1 MHTLSSLRAGEL
13 AGIVRLDLS
22 CGLTEFPA
30 EIFALADSL
39 EILNLSGNALS
50 RLPDELPRLHKLKVI
65 FCSDNLFTELP
76 AVLGQCANLEMVGF
90 KANQIR
96 SVPAAALPPKLR
108 WLILTDNQLA
118 GLPAEIGHCSRL
130 QKLMLSGNQL
140 AELPD
145 EIAACTQLEL
155 IRLAANRF
163 ETLPAWLTTLPR
175 LAWLAYS
182 GNPCS
187 DVHETAAM
195 AQLTLPQ
202 IAWHE
207 LRIQHVLGEGASGII
222 YRADWAATAVAVK
235 IFKGA
240 VTSDGL
246 PHSEQAA
253 CSVAGSHAGLIPV
266 LGKISDHPDHTA
278 GLVMALIPPQFVN
291 FAQPPSL
298 ASCTRDCYPADTQFT
313 LPAAMQLAHCIAD
326 AVAHLHAQGVMHGDL
341 YGHNILWDGQGEG
354 LLGDFGAASF
364 LPRDESS
371 LTLQRL
377 EVRAFGCL
385 LEELLD
391 RCDAIHDEHFAALR
405 DLQNRCTQA
414 EVALRPLFDE
424 IYMHLSLNPSTSI
437 YSSNHSGGG

>member
-13 AGIVRLDLS
+13 AGIARLDLS

-30 EIFALADSL
+30 EIFTLADSL

-50 RLPDELPRLHKLKVI
+50 RLPDDLPRLHKLKVI

-76 AVLGQCANLEMVGF
+76 AVLGECANLEMVGF

-96 SVPAAALPPKLR
+96 SVPAAALPEKLR
-108 WLILTDNQLA
+108 WLILTDNQLTH
-118 GLPAEIGHCSRL
+118 LPAELGRCGCL

-145 EIAACTQLEL
+145 EIVACAHLEL
-155 IRLAANRF
+155 IRIAANRF

-187 DVHETAAM
+187 DVHEAAAM

-207 LRIQHVLGEGASGII
+207 LKIQQVLGEGASGII
-222 YRADWAATAVAVK
+222 YQAELATTAVAVK
-235 IFKGA
+235 VFKGA

-253 CSVAGSHAGLIPV
+253 CCVAGVHSGLIPL
-266 LGKISDHPDHTA
+266 LGKVSDHPDHTA

-291 FAQPPSL
+291 FALPPSL
-298 ASCTRDCYPADTQFT
+298 ASCTRDCYPAGTRFT
-313 LPAAMQLAHCIAD
+313 LSAAIQLARCIAG

-341 YGHNILWDGQGEG
+341 YGHNILWDTQGEG

-364 LPRDESS
+364 LPRDENI
-371 LTLQRL
+371 TALQRL

-391 RCDAIHDEHFAALR
+391 RCDAPHDENFAALR
-405 DLQNRCTQA
+405 NLQNRCTQA

-424 IYMHLSLNPSTSI
+424 IYMLLSLNPSTSI

>member
-1 MHTLSSLRAGEL
+1 MHTLTSLRAGEL
-13 AGIVRLDLS
+13 AGITRLDLS
-22 CGLTEFPA
+22 CDLTEFPK
-30 EIFALADSL
+30 EIFSLADSL
-39 EILNLSGNALS
+39 EVLNLSGNALS
-50 RLPDELPRLHKLKVI
+50 RLPDDLPRLHKLKVI
-65 FCSDNLFTELP
+65 FCSDNRFTELP
-76 AVLGQCANLEMVGF
+76 AVLGQCENLEMVGF

-96 SVPAAALPPKLR
+96 HVPAAALPEKLR
-108 WLILTDNQLA
+108 WLILTDNQLTA
-118 GLPAEIGHCSRL
+118 LPAALGRCTRL

-140 AELPD
+140 TELPD
-145 EIAACTQLEL
+145 EMAACTQLEL

-163 ETLPAWLTTLPR
+163 ETLPAWLTALPR
-175 LAWLAYS
+175 LSWLAYS

-187 DVHETAAM
+187 DAHEAAAM

-207 LRIQHVLGEGASGII
+207 LEIQHVLGEGASGII
-222 YRADWAATAVAVK
+222 YQAELAKTAVAVK
-235 IFKGA
+235 VFKGA

-253 CSVAGSHAGLIPV
+253 CCMAGSHTGLIPV

-298 ASCTRDCYPADTQFT
+298 VSCTRDCYPADTQFT
-313 LPAAMQLAHCIAD
+313 LPAAIQLARCIAG
-326 AVAHLHAQGVMHGDL
+326 AVTHLHAQGVMHGDL

-364 LPRDESS
+364 LPRDENAPALS
-371 LTLQRL
+371 RL

-391 RCDAIHDEHFAALR
+391 RCDAVHDAHFAALR
-405 DLQNRCTQA
+405 ALQNQCTQA
-414 EVALRPLFDE
+414 DVASRPLFDE
-424 IYMHLSLNPSTSI
+424 IHTRLMSLD
-437 YSSNHSGGG
+437 